1 VLEVKAI
8 LIIIKSVA
16 FEKERLVIFER
27 VIYLYKEQNIFVF
40 VILKRG
46 FFATVCHERVFI
58 FHSLD

>member
-16 FEKERLVIFER
+16 FEKERLDIFER

-46 FFATVCHERVFI
+46 FLQRFVTNAYLFSIV
-58 FHSLD
+58 